1 MVSLWGSVEN
11 LNLSDHL
18 INKFSKVE
26 IYIYNKVHPA
36 STQEQGCWIPK
47 LSYERKTFL
56 QFVLIMITLS
66 VIDLTITLTMNN
78 IFWGKCNSKII
89 QYFFPQMKAHVYCC
103 ICHNLNPLP
112 HPPSPGHQPLK
123 INVHSR
129 LIIKGEKLNIT

>member
-47 LSYERKTFL
+47 LSYERRTFL

-78 IFWGKCNSKII
+78 IFWGKYRISIVTAKLYNISSLKWRNMFTAAYVITWI
-89 QYFFPQMKAHVYCC
+89 PFP
-103 ICHNLNPLP
+103 IC
-112 HPPSPGHQPLK
+112 PPPPTPWKKCAL
-123 INVHSR
+123 
-129 LIIKGEKLNIT
+129 